1 MGLSNTIKLKTNNEK
16 LLEECPIIEE
26 IMYRND
32 WEIHNMLYEV
42 TDTDPIFSE
51 PEIEFKSVEELNRV
65 IIRLT
70 DLYKKKFID
79 KVIKDD
85 IRLIAYD
92 YLGNIILLTR
102 LSAFLSYSKKY
113 KIHKDYEIVWT
124 DSY

>member
-79 KVIKDD
+79 KIINVDMCN
-85 IRLIAYD
+85 IAYD

>member
-16 LLEECPIIEE
+16 LLKECPVIEE

-51 PEIEFKSVEELNRV
+51 PETEFKSIGELDRV
-65 IIRLT
+65 IARLI
-70 DLYKKKFID
+70 DLYRRKFID
-79 KVIKDD
+79 KIINVDMCN
-85 IRLIAYD
+85 IAYD
-92 YLGNIILLTR
+92 YLENIVFLTR
-102 LSAFLSYSKKY
+102 LSTFLSYSKKY